1 MFAAN
6 QLQAMTGIIILFSS
20 RQWSVCRE
28 VERVHAAVLGAHV
41 RSQCMLPLEM
51 YLEEGIPLV
60 CYLRDQPY
68 AQLVETSE
76 QSCHAFLSFSNATA
90 ATPALKVA
98 CHPKWQWHIPRLLW
112 CSCHKDGVYYTC
124 LQSCTKTTDSVS

>member
-1 MFAAN
+1 M
-6 QLQAMTGIIILFSS
+6 
-20 RQWSVCRE
+20 

-68 AQLVETSE
+68 AQLVETAE
-76 QSCHAFLSFSNATA
+76 QSCHAFLSFSNASA

-98 CHPKWQWHIPRLLW
+98 CCPIATRQH
-112 CSCHKDGVYYTC
+112 SCAVHVKHASTFAV
-124 LQSCTKTTDSVS
+124 TTGRISGAISICNA

>member
-1 MFAAN
+1 MQSVADIEV
-6 QLQAMTGIIILFSS
+6 G
-20 RQWSVCRE
+20 VCRE

-76 QSCHAFLSFSNATA
+76 QSCHAFLSFSNASA

-98 CHPKWQWHIPRLLW
+98 CHSNDISYQS
-112 CSCHKDGVYYTC
+112 CSGVAVTKMVCTC
-124 LQSCTKTTDSVS
+124 LQVMLSAPKTFTLETGFWQM